1 MATFRPSFISPLD
14 KVAVS
19 GFLKSP
25 DTKIFNNVTFDERY
39 EIIGVQQI
47 SRGNNKADLN
57 VMIRAKRDLV
67 PSDVIALHLNDVA
80 GNIIYKPGDVV
91 LDKAGQK
98 ISAGTQWIQH
108 FQVNESQLRQAKTLG
123 LAMYSRAKGLF
134 KATGED
140 TDWGGKRLIFVVN

>member
-1 MATFRPSFISPLD
+1 
-14 KVAVS
+14 V
-19 GFLKSP
+19 
-25 DTKIFNNVTFDERY
+25 
-39 EIIGVQQI
+39 IIGVQQI
-47 SRGNNKADLN
+47 STGKNKAEVN

-123 LAMYSRAKGLF
+123 LAMYSGAKGLF

-140 TDWGGKRLIFVVN
+140 TDWGGKRLIVVVN